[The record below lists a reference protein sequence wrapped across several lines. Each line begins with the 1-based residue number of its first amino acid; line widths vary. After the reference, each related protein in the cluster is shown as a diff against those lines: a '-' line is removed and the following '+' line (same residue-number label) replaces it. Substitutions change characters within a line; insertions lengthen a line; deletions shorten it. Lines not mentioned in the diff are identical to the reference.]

1 MHALSMSQFAHYSAI
16 QKVNV
21 AITLSYVLETLGKLT
36 IAKVQGIIQNMY
48 VSEIEYIMRQNFIA
62 LGMTSLI

>member
-1 MHALSMSQFAHYSAI
+1 M
-16 QKVNV
+16 
-21 AITLSYVLETLGKLT
+21 LETLGKLT

-62 LGMTSLI
+62 RGMTSLI